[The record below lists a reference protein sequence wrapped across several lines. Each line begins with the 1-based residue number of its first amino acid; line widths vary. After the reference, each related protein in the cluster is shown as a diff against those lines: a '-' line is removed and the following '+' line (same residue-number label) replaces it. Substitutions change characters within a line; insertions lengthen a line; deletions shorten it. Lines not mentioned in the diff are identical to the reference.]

1 MTEAM
6 IDYALGEYQSAFQG
20 ALEKLRQDDVIQRLR
35 AKDYTLWKPRP
46 DEIVNRLG
54 WLDAPAATLEKVNY
68 IRAVLEPLLG
78 KNLRDAVLLGIGG
91 SSLAADVFNTVIGG
105 KDGFPKLHI
114 LDTTDPLS
122 ISSVTQDIHPANA
135 IFLVSSK
142 SGTTLEIASLFKYF
156 YNLAFKNSGQSAGSR
171 FIFITD
177 EGSPLVKTAADIAA
191 HFTFFSSTDIGGRY
205 TALSLTG
212 MVPAAVIGIDVAKLL
227 QRVSSN
233 TESLLNIGASL
244 GAVLGML
251 AIKGRDKLTLILPP
265 RWKSFG
271 DWLEQLIAEST
282 GKEGKGILPVL
293 DEPVRDQNA
302 YGKDR
307 VFVFFQ
313 NGESAQSAVIKSL
326 TDAGHPVITVKI
338 NDDYDL
344 GQQMYIWEVATAV
357 AAHFLGVHPFDQ
369 PDVEA
374 TKKHTRAVIADLE
387 KSEKTTEEKPAMS
400 FEQGD
405 IFGNINSVTPFE
417 VFKNF
422 LNQAKAGDYICLQNY
437 LSPTPEV
444 DQAIHLVREA
454 ISRTYSLPVTCGYGP
469 RYLHSTG
476 QLHKGDSGNGLFIQL
491 TQDFATDI
499 DIPDQIGEDKSSL
512 TFGTLKAAQA
522 KGDRQALTE
531 AKRRIMRFHFRTNPS
546 AGLKTIANLL
556 S

>member
-6 IDYALGEYQSAFQG
+6 IDYALGKYQSAVHNAF
-20 ALEKLRQDDVIQRLR
+20 EKLRQDNVVDRLR
-35 AKDYTLWKPRP
+35 TKDYTLWKPKP

-68 IRAVLEPLLG
+68 IHTVLEPLLG

-122 ISSVTQDIHPANA
+122 ISSVAQGIHPANA

-212 MVPAAVIGIDVAKLL
+212 MVPAAVIGTDIAKIL
-227 QRVSSN
+227 QKVSSN

-244 GAVLGML
+244 GAALGTL
-251 AIKGRDKLTLILPP
+251 ANTGRDKLTIILPP
-265 RWKSFG
+265 HWKSFG

-293 DEPVRDQNA
+293 DEPVRDQNT

-313 NGESAQSAVIKSL
+313 NGESAQSAAIKSL
-326 TDAGHPVITVKI
+326 ADAGHPVITVGI

-344 GQQMYIWEVATAV
+344 GQQMYIWEVATAI

-387 KSEKTTEEKPAMS
+387 KSKTMNDEKPVIT
-400 FEQGD
+400 FEQGE
-405 IFGNINSVTPFE
+405 IFGE
-417 VFKNF
+417 VNGASPADAFKNF
-422 LNQAKAGDYICLQNY
+422 LNQAKAGDYICLQIY
-437 LSPTPEV
+437 LSPTPEIDEAV
-444 DQAIHLVREA
+444 KLLRET
-454 ISRTYSLPVTCGYGP
+454 ISKKYSLPVTCGYGP

-476 QLHKGDSGNGLFIQL
+476 QLHKGDSGNGLFIQF
-491 TQDFATDI
+491 TQDFSTDI

-512 TFGTLKAAQA
+512 TFGALKAAQA

-531 AKRRIMRFHFRTNPS
+531 AGRRIIRIHYRENPV
-546 AGLKTIANLL
+546 ARLKKLAEHI
-556 S
+556 

>member
-6 IDYALGEYQSAFQG
+6 IDYALGKYQSAVHNAF
-20 ALEKLRQDDVIQRLR
+20 EKLRQDNVVDRLR
-35 AKDYTLWKPRP
+35 TKDYTLWKPKP

-68 IRAVLEPLLG
+68 IHTVLEPLLG

-122 ISSVTQDIHPANA
+122 ISSVAQGIHPANA

-212 MVPAAVIGIDVAKLL
+212 MVPAAVIGTDIAKIL
-227 QRVSSN
+227 QKVSSN

-244 GAVLGML
+244 GAALGTL
-251 AIKGRDKLTLILPP
+251 ANTGRDKLTIILPP
-265 RWKSFG
+265 HWKSFG

-293 DEPVRDQNA
+293 DEPVRDQNT

-313 NGESAQSAVIKSL
+313 NGESAQSAAIKSL
-326 TDAGHPVITVKI
+326 ADAGHPVIIVGI

-344 GQQMYIWEVATAV
+344 GQQMYIWEVATAI

-387 KSEKTTEEKPAMS
+387 KSKTMNDEKPVIT
-400 FEQGD
+400 FEQGE
-405 IFGNINSVTPFE
+405 IFGE
-417 VFKNF
+417 VNGASPADAFKNF
-422 LNQAKAGDYICLQNY
+422 LNQAKAGDYICLQIY
-437 LSPTPEV
+437 LSPTPEIDEAV
-444 DQAIHLVREA
+444 KLLRET
-454 ISRTYSLPVTCGYGP
+454 ISKKYSLPVTCGYGP

-476 QLHKGDSGNGLFIQL
+476 QLHKGDSGNGLFIQF
-491 TQDFATDI
+491 TQDFSTDI

-512 TFGTLKAAQA
+512 TFGALKAAQA

-531 AKRRIMRFHFRTNPS
+531 AGRRIIRIHYRENPV
-546 AGLKTIANLL
+546 ARLKKLAEHI
-556 S
+556 

>member
-6 IDYALGEYQSAFQG
+6 IDYALGKYQSAVHNAF
-20 ALEKLRQDDVIQRLR
+20 EKLRQDNVVDRLR
-35 AKDYTLWKPRP
+35 TKDYTLWKPKP

-68 IRAVLEPLLG
+68 IHTVLEPLLG

-212 MVPAAVIGIDVAKLL
+212 MVPAAVIGTDIAKIL
-227 QRVSSN
+227 QKVSSN

-244 GAVLGML
+244 GAALGTL
-251 AIKGRDKLTLILPP
+251 ANTGRDKLTIILPP
-265 RWKSFG
+265 HWKSFG

-293 DEPVRDQNA
+293 DEPVRDQNT

-313 NGESAQSAVIKSL
+313 NGESAQSAAIKSL
-326 TDAGHPVITVKI
+326 ADAGHPVIIVGI

-344 GQQMYIWEVATAV
+344 GQQMYIWEVATAI

-387 KSEKTTEEKPAMS
+387 KSKTMNDEKPVIT
-400 FEQGD
+400 FEQGE
-405 IFGNINSVTPFE
+405 IFGE
-417 VFKNF
+417 VNGASPADAFKNF
-422 LNQAKAGDYICLQNY
+422 LNQAKAGDYICLQIY
-437 LSPTPEV
+437 LSPTPEIDEAV
-444 DQAIHLVREA
+444 KLLRET
-454 ISRTYSLPVTCGYGP
+454 ISKKYSLPVTCGYGP

-476 QLHKGDSGNGLFIQL
+476 QLHKGDSGNGLFIQF
-491 TQDFATDI
+491 TQDFSTDI

-512 TFGTLKAAQA
+512 TFGALKAAQA

-531 AKRRIMRFHFRTNPS
+531 AGRRIIRIHYRENPV
-546 AGLKTIANLL
+546 ARLKKLAEHI
-556 S
+556 

>member
-6 IDYALGEYQSAFQG
+6 IDYALGKYQSAVHNAF
-20 ALEKLRQDDVIQRLR
+20 EKLRQDNVVDRLR
-35 AKDYTLWKPRP
+35 TKDYTLWKPKP

-68 IRAVLEPLLG
+68 IHTVLEPLLG

-212 MVPAAVIGIDVAKLL
+212 MVPAAVIGTDIAKIL
-227 QRVSSN
+227 QKVSSN
-233 TESLLNIGASL
+233 TESMLNIGASL
-244 GAVLGML
+244 GAALGTL
-251 AIKGRDKLTLILPP
+251 ANTGRDKLTIILPP
-265 RWKSFG
+265 HWKSFG

-293 DEPVRDQNA
+293 DEPVRDQNT

-313 NGESAQSAVIKSL
+313 NGESAQSAAIKSL
-326 TDAGHPVITVKI
+326 ADAGHPVIIVGI

-344 GQQMYIWEVATAV
+344 GQQMYIWEVATAI

-387 KSEKTTEEKPAMS
+387 KSKTMNDEKPVIT
-400 FEQGD
+400 FEQGE
-405 IFGNINSVTPFE
+405 IFGE
-417 VFKNF
+417 VNGASPADAFKNF
-422 LNQAKAGDYICLQNY
+422 LNQAKAGDYICLQIY
-437 LSPTPEV
+437 LSPTPEIDEAV
-444 DQAIHLVREA
+444 KLLRET
-454 ISRTYSLPVTCGYGP
+454 ISKKYSLPVTCGYGP

-476 QLHKGDSGNGLFIQL
+476 QLHKGDSGNGLFIQF
-491 TQDFATDI
+491 TQDFSTDI

-512 TFGTLKAAQA
+512 TFGALKAAQA

-531 AKRRIMRFHFRTNPS
+531 AGRRIIRIHYRENPV
-546 AGLKTIANLL
+546 ARLKKLAEHI
-556 S
+556 